1 MRKPPVAVPTAHTK
15 IDELN
20 PNRPLRSP
28 CYRLENG
35 VPVHEPDPRIWWQW
49 VLNAGVQRRVAI
61 TRIGDKAL
69 VCTFFVGLDLNLSND
84 EPKLYMTDVYGSE
97 LVNGRHYGTYEEAL
111 NGHWEIVTGVEA
123 EHGIENRFARLF
135 PQPGDPG
142 LPTWIWRGIS
152 AGIRRIW
159 SFFKG
164 ARNNA

>member
-1 MRKPPVAVPTAHTK
+1 MRRIPVAVPTAG
-15 IDELN
+15 ELN
-20 PNRPLRSP
+20 PNHPLRSP

-49 VLNAGVQRRVAI
+49 VLNAGVQLWVDI
-61 TRIGDKAL
+61 TRIRDKAL
-69 VCTFFVGLDLNLSND
+69 VCTLFVGLDLNLGED
-84 EPKLYMTDVYGSE
+84 EPKLYLTSVYGSE

-111 NGHWEIVTGVEA
+111 KGHWEIVRCVEE

-142 LPTWIWRGIS
+142 LPTLIWQGIS
-152 AGIRRIW
+152 AGIRRIR

-164 ARNNA
+164 VRNNA